1 MSGRSDPKWQ
11 AAGVAF
17 VGTLLAGVGGIYLLQ
32 PALRLP
38 LSALLHGGLTVLVLA
53 VGMLT
58 RAASPR
64 LAIVRVLGFAAAS
77 PVVFAS
83 NWIWLLRGA
92 TIMGESYGEAIVAWL
107 LYLGTTIGLTLGVV
121 AGCKVAGWGLQRSNE
136 AIGFRVRRA
145 AQVVLALLVALTLL
159 GSHASLRHPPYEPWL
174 SSLPVIED
182 FGAPATW
189 PATAWSS
196 ITATHGEPPSRYREL
211 NVEGHRLRVFQ
222 RSSDYRFP
230 ATFVR
235 WQGRSEW
242 ETPPV
247 AECGVRDCTRA
258 NPLNQAPIRVRR
270 DAQRGL
276 WIIDQGDRFS
286 SAVFTDDGARVGP
299 TYASILSSAAPPLS
313 WIIGAWT
320 AVLLAF
326 ASMRWPRRRIE
337 PEVPSALPY
346 RAPIEPLD
354 GTADD
359 LRYRALL
366 PDALAL
372 TICALNGAPLAAYFL
387 HAVTG

>member
-1 MSGRSDPKWQ
+1 MSGPYAPKWQ
-11 AAGVAF
+11 AAGGVL
-17 VGTLLAGVGGIYLLQ
+17 VGILLGGVGIYLLQ

-64 LAIVRVLGFAAAS
+64 LAFVRVLGFAAAS

-83 NWIWLLRGA
+83 NWVWLLRGA
-92 TIMGESYGEAIVAWL
+92 TRSGDHYGETIVAWL
-107 LYLGTTIGLTLGVV
+107 LYLGTTFGLLMGVA
-121 AGCKVAGWGLQRSNE
+121 AGCRVAEWALQRS
-136 AIGFRVRRA
+136 IDGLGSRVRRA
-145 AQVVLALLVALTLL
+145 ARVVLALLLALTLL
-159 GSHASLRHPPYEPWL
+159 GGHASLRHPPYERWL
-174 SSLPVIED
+174 SSLPLMED

-211 NVEGHRLRVFQ
+211 SVEGHRLRVFQ
-222 RSSDYRFP
+222 QSSDYRFP

-247 AECGVRDCTRA
+247 AECGVRDCTGA
-258 NPLNQAPIRVRR
+258 NRLNRAPIRVRR

-276 WIIDQGDRFS
+276 WIIDQGDRLS

-299 TYASILSSAAPPLS
+299 SYASILSSAAPPLS
-313 WIIGAWT
+313 WVIGAWT
-320 AVLLAF
+320 AMLLAF

-337 PEVPSALPY
+337 PEAPSALPY

-387 HAVTG
+387 HALVG